1 MLAMITGA
9 SAGIGA
15 ELAHLFAADKHDL
28 ILVARREEKL
38 EEIANT
44 LRDKHGVMVH
54 VLASDLGVP
63 GAANEL
69 FDAVEELGL
78 EVDALVNNA
87 GLGQSGP
94 FAESEMG
101 MLATMLHVNIT
112 ALTELTRLFLPGMI
126 ARDRGHIMNVGSTAG
141 FQPGPGM
148 AVYYATKAYVYS
160 FTEAL
165 VEELKESKVTITNL
179 APGATD
185 TEFQDRAGIA
195 DSLLFA
201 AGVMDAKAVAKA
213 GYNGMLSGTSL
224 VVPGL
229 KNKVG
234 ASTVHL
240 VPRPVIRKIVSKIN
254 SKR

>member
-38 EEIANT
+38 EEIAKT
-44 LRDKHGVMVH
+44 LQDKHGVEVH
-54 VLASDLGVP
+54 VFASDLGVP
-63 GAANEL
+63 GAAHEL
-69 FDAVEELGL
+69 FEAIEEKGL

-87 GLGQSGP
+87 GIGQNGP
-94 FAESEMG
+94 FAKSETG
-101 MLATMLHVNIT
+101 TLATMLHLNIT
-112 ALTELTRLFLPGMI
+112 ALTELTRLFLPAMI

-165 VEELKESKVTITNL
+165 VEELKDSKVTITNL
-179 APGATD
+179 APGATN

-195 DSLLFA
+195 DTLLFA
-201 AGVMDAKAVAKA
+201 AGVMDAKSVAKA
-213 GYNGMLSGTSL
+213 GYQGMLSGTSL
-224 VVPGL
+224 VVPGI

-234 ASTVHL
+234 AKTAHL
-240 VPRPVIRKIVSKIN
+240 VPRPVIRKLVSKIN
-254 SKR
+254 SKK